1 MINTESTLFD
11 KTDIK
16 KLEKAYNATYICETS
31 IKIHLATVPRCSEQ
45 PNRIVS
51 ITGLNITHTIN
62 DTWTDYPIAIFYS
75 TEPHPRGSNYLGIYY
90 YKGLLMITNA
100 ITATETIITGIKAQN
115 GEIIYSRYRHDY
127 RESKDGSVFIDGG
140 RDYTRH
146 SGGELV
152 ELKIINGEL
161 CNVSG

>member
-1 MINTESTLFD
+1 
-11 KTDIK
+11 
-16 KLEKAYNATYICETS
+16 
-31 IKIHLATVPRCSEQ
+31 
-45 PNRIVS
+45 
-51 ITGLNITHTIN
+51 
-62 DTWTDYPIAIFYS
+62 
-75 TEPHPRGSNYLGIYY
+75 
-90 YKGLLMITNA
+90 MITNA